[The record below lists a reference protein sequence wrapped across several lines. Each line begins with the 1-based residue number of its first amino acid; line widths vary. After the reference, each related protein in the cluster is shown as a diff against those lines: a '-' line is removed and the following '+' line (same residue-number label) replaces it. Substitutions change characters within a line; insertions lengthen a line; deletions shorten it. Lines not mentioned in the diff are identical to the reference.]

1 MKLLRQTNIYSI
13 SLSGILLLIAG
24 IILYFIL
31 TGIINEEIN
40 EKLEINYHRI
50 AGQVKRGEQP
60 AELPPIIEVK
70 EVSNTKAVPATVKD
84 TTMYDPFEKDMEP
97 FRQVSGVVLTGQS
110 AWRITVRRVVLEP
123 HDYLQSIGAALAL
136 VFLLLLSGFL
146 LINKLISNKVWKPF
160 YANIDALKSF
170 SISQPDKLQLQ
181 STNISEFSD
190 LNNTLSWLT
199 EKVQHDFRV
208 MKEFSEN
215 AAHEMQT
222 PLAIIRAKMEDALQ
236 DPNLTENMASQINQA
251 LSAAN
256 RLAQLNKSLL
266 MLSKVENNQF
276 TDIQDI
282 RVDQIVHKVIED
294 HQSFIDAKEM
304 NLTLDI
310 APLTVQAD
318 PLLINMLISNL
329 INNAIKHNKPEGELT
344 IATSSHKLSIV
355 NTGEPLNDPE
365 SMFERFSKANASSA
379 STGLGLAIV
388 KKICEIYHWKISYT
402 TDKLL
407 HKIEICI

>member
-13 SLSGILLLIAG
+13 SLSAILLLIAG

-40 EKLEINYHRI
+40 EKLIVNYHRI
-50 AGQVKRGEQP
+50 AEQVENGEHP
-60 AELPPIIEVK
+60 AGLPPIIEVK
-70 EVSNTKAVPATVKD
+70 ELHNVKATPAQIKD
-84 TTMYDPFEKDMEP
+84 TTMYDPYEKDMEP
-97 FRQVSGVVLTGQS
+97 FRQVSGVVLNNQS

-123 HDYLQSIGAALAL
+123 HDYLQSIGTALII
-136 VFLLLLSGFL
+136 VFILLLSGFL
-146 LINKLISNKVWKPF
+146 LINKLISIKVWKPF
-160 YANIDALKSF
+160 YANIETLKSF
-170 SISQPDKLQLQ
+170 SITQPQQLQLQ
-181 STNISEFSD
+181 ATHISEFRD
-190 LNNTLSWLT
+190 LNHTLSWLT
-199 EKVQHDFRV
+199 DKVQSDYRV

-222 PLAIIRAKMEDALQ
+222 PLAIVRAKMEDALQ
-236 DPNLTENMASQINQA
+236 DPGLTENMASQINQA

-266 MLSKVENNQF
+266 TLAKVENHQF

-282 RVDQIVHKVIED
+282 EVDEIIHKMIQD
-294 HQSFIDAKEM
+294 HQSFMEAKQIH
-304 NLTLDI
+304 LSLDLH
-310 APLTVQAD
+310 PLTIKAD
-318 PLLINMLISNL
+318 PLLMNMLISNL
-329 INNAIKHNKPEGELT
+329 VNNAIKHNRQEGEIT
-344 IATSSHKLSIV
+344 ITTSNRKISII
-355 NTGEPLNDPE
+355 NTGEPLKDPE

-388 KKICEIYHWKISYT
+388 KKICEIYDWKISYT

-407 HKIEICI
+407 HKIEIRI